1 MAKHRQEKVSHEL
14 LRVLATALLQDVKDP
29 RLAAVTLTDVHV
41 SADLQIA
48 HINWLCDK
56 NLSREEITTGLE
68 KATPF
73 LRSLVGERL
82 ALRRGSSAEAA
93 TVRAKAQKKKTKKNA
108 KKKAAARRKKPA
120 DEAAAK

>member
-29 RLAAVTLTDVHV
+29 RLAAVTLTGVHV

-56 NLSREEITTGLE
+56 KLSRKDITTGLE

-73 LRSLVGERL
+73 LRSIVGEKL
-82 ALRRGSSAEAA
+82 ALRRVPNLIFHYDDAYETGEQMSQLL
-93 TVRAKAQKKKTKKNA
+93 AKLRENGEMG
-108 KKKAAARRKKPA
+108 A
-120 DEAAAK
+120 DE